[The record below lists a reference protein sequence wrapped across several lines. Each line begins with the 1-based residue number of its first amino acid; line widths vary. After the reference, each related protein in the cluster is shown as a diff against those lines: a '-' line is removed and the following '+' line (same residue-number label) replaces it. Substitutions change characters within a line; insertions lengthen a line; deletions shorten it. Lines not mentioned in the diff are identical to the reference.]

1 MPVACSQSV
10 LTGADGL
17 VMFAPAGVNKCL
29 LDYTDFPVG
38 TSLVTLS
45 DHGFATGDT
54 VVFAE
59 EGLATLDTGLTPGT
73 LYTIGLVTPGSSV
86 EIIDQ
91 ATGAAVILNGDGGLN
106 NVAGG
111 NTASDTPGTANHIRM
126 AMAEAIAVCSVQ
138 SWNLSLTKDQVDV
151 STLPCRTTAPAGGRK
166 VAPVRKQ
173 QGTYMNGEGSMEIL
187 FTADQ
192 NAFGNRLLRDSIM
205 QDSTVRAKLYAN
217 AVYSGVGGAL
227 SDTDSLYFEGD
238 LNLLGFEVTANTDDA
253 LVATVNFS
261 LAAEPVHLFGLD
273 L

>member
-1 MPVACSQSV
+1 MPIACSQSV

-29 LDYTDFPVG
+29 SDFSDFPVG
-38 TSLVTLS
+38 SIVQIA
-45 DHGFATGDT
+45 DHGFQTGDSIAFG
-54 VVFAE
+54 VQGA
-59 EGLATLDTGLTPGT
+59 ANLDSALTAGA
-73 LYTIGLVTPGSSV
+73 LYTVGLVTPGV
-86 EIIDQ
+86 GIEILDPNN
-91 ATGAAVILNGDGGLN
+91 GNAAVFFEANGG
-106 NVAGG
+106 
-111 NTASDTPGTANHIRM
+111 TGTANTAGAGNHIQM
-126 AMAEAIAVCSVQ
+126 TFAEALPVCSVQ

-217 AVYSGVGGAL
+217 AVYSGAGGAL

>member
-45 DHGFATGDT
+45 DHGFTSGD
-54 VVFAE
+54 VIVFSE
-59 EGLATLDTGLTPGT
+59 EGTSTLDSALTPGT
-73 LYTIGLVTPGSSV
+73 LYTVGLVTPGISV
-86 EIIDQ
+86 EILDN
-91 ATGAAVILNGDGGLN
+91 TGTPVIMNGDGGQN

-111 NTASDTPGTANHIRM
+111 NVAADTAGTANHINISF
-126 AMAEAIAVCSVQ
+126 ADAYPVCSVQ

-217 AVYSGVGGAL
+217 AVYSGAGGAL